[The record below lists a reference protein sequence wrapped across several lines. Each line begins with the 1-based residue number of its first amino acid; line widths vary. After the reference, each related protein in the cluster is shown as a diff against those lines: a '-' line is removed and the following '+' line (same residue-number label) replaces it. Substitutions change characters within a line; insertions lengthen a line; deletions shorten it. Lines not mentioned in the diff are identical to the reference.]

1 MKFRRYKSKAKQN
14 QANYTTQLRTS
25 LKKKTQIRQ
34 HKQK

>member
-25 LKKKTQIRQ
+25 LKKKNTD
-34 HKQK
+34 KTA